1 MDTKPYVIAFA
12 NQKGGVG
19 KTTSCV
25 NIAACVA
32 ARGFRTLLIDCD
44 PQGNST
50 TGVGISKKSIR
61 HSVYDALIES
71 ADPRDCVIQTK
82 FDNLYVVPATIN
94 LAGAEFELF
103 DVEQREKRLANFIEL
118 LTNPD
123 ADGANDGS
131 AENGENREDGATRF
145 DFVMIDCPPS
155 LSMLTVNALT
165 ASDGVVIPMQS
176 EYYALEGLTQLM
188 LTIKKVKQLYN
199 PGLSILGILITM
211 HNGRLNLSAQVL
223 EELKRYYSDKLF
235 KTMIPRAVKLSEAPS
250 FGAPALY
257 HDKYSKGTRA
267 YAEISEEILARTGS
281 IVPNHKT
288 EA

>member
-103 DVEQREKRLANFIEL
+103 DVEQREKRLANFIDL
-118 LTNPD
+118 LTSPD
-123 ADGANDGS
+123 DGENS
-131 AENGENREDGATRF
+131 ENGAARF

-267 YAEISEEILARTGS
+267 YAEISEEILERTGS
-281 IVPNHKT
+281 IVPNHTT